1 MNKTGIRL
9 ATALLVVSTLPAIQ
23 ACVPLI
29 AATGIGAGALVIAD
43 RRSAG
48 AYVEDE
54 SIGWK
59 VEERMVQKFGTETH
73 INAIS
78 YNRIVLISGEAPDE
92 ATKAEAGRQA
102 GDVVNVRGVVNEIV
116 IGPASSA
123 SSRAKD
129 TYLTSKIQ
137 ARFVEAN
144 KFAANH
150 VRVHTS
156 AGTAFLLGIVTR
168 QEAEDAAQIAATTA
182 GVNKVVRVF
191 EYIAEAQAKQ
201 LDTRPAEDTR
211 SAK

>member
-1 MNKTGIRL
+1 M
-9 ATALLVVSTLPAIQ
+9 
-23 ACVPLI
+23 
-29 AATGIGAGALVIAD
+29 
-43 RRSAG
+43 
-48 AYVEDE
+48 
-54 SIGWK
+54 
-59 VEERMVQKFGTETH
+59 
-73 INAIS
+73 
-78 YNRIVLISGEAPDE
+78 APDE

-129 TYLTSKIQ
+129 TYLTSKIK